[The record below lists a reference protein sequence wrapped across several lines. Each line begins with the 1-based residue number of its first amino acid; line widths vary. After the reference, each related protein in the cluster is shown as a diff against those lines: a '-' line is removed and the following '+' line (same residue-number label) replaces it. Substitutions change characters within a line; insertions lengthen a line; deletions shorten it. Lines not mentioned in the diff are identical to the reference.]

1 MNKYKVILETYVEAE
16 DVLSALSKG
25 FHKLDPLG
33 DTQFQFEVIDVHQYT
48 SEGWTSASGI
58 VEIAERI
65 FS

>member
-16 DVLSALSKG
+16 DALSALHKG

-48 SEGWTSASGI
+48 SEGWQSASGI
-58 VEIAERI
+58 VEIAERM

>member
-16 DVLSALSKG
+16 DSVPALFAA

-33 DTQFQFEVIDVHQYT
+33 DTQFEFEVIDVHQYT
-48 SEGWTSASGI
+48 SEGWQSASGI
-58 VEIAERI
+58 VEIAERM